1 MITQNREKHIKMNI
15 QTKKSLIIFSV
26 LLVLVIAFFQLNK
39 TIKLIDYSSI
49 KVESKNGLQ
58 IEKVEIH
65 QGYFSI
71 NRKDD
76 SELFNYKNPKI
87 VFDGKET
94 NLIETKYGEN
104 DFIIIYDNK
113 YYFQFRNFVY
123 NDNDSVNYNFTLSK
137 KENVV
142 YVKVQIGD
150 NNRIFERKMHLISE
164 ADKYVCNTLKNNAHG
179 SYNGIEFK

>member
-1 MITQNREKHIKMNI
+1 MKN
-15 QTKKSLIIFSV
+15 QTKKGLIIFGV
-26 LLVLVIAFFQLNK
+26 LSALIIAFFQLNK

-71 NRKDD
+71 NRKND
-76 SELFNYKNPKI
+76 SELFEYKNPKI

-94 NLIETKYGEN
+94 NLIKTEYGEN
-104 DFIIIYDNK
+104 DFLIIYNNQ

-123 NDNDSVNYNFTLSK
+123 NDNDSVNYYFTLSK

-150 NNRIFERKMHLISE
+150 KRIFERKMNLISE
-164 ADKYVCNTLKNNAHG
+164 ADKYVCNTLINNAHG
-179 SYNGIEFK
+179 SYNGIDFN